1 MRGIRGSFFLLL
13 VFALTGCSKIMP
25 VSRDITEF
33 KLITIVGVDAEKE
46 GKMKLTLSAKE
57 DKPSD
62 SEQSG
67 DGEDK
72 PFLVSEI
79 AATASRAFAKTES
92 ETESHLFLGHD
103 HFCLIGEDMAK
114 RDIRDALDFFIRNEN
129 ARLDTKFLIVKDAEA
144 GELLEK
150 YSSNTDFAADKLKRL
165 EADTLSN
172 FSITNVVDISNALS
186 KGGSAVVRVLSPQPD
201 KKTFEL
207 DGYAVIKDYRLQEF
221 LPDASG
227 YNLLQGKFYH
237 EAIEVKAAD
246 GKAVSLQMED
256 VKRTLVPK
264 WGADG
269 KPERLLITLDIKSRL
284 AETQSREEVEDEAFL
299 RELAVK
305 QDKVIKERTEKVI
318 KMSKE
323 MKLEFIGIGD
333 ALNRREPLKFSK
345 FKDDWDEI
353 WTELPVEVEVRTTV
367 TGSFNVLGTI

>member
-1 MRGIRGSFFLLL
+1 MRGIKVSFFLLL
-13 VFALTGCSKIMP
+13 AFALTGCARIMP

-46 GKMKLTLSAKE
+46 GKLKLTLSAKE
-57 DKPSD
+57 DNPSD

-67 DGEDK
+67 GNDK
-72 PFLVSEI
+72 PFLVSET
-79 AATASRAFAKTES
+79 AATAARAFAKTES
-92 ETESHLFLGHD
+92 ETENHLFLGHD

-144 GELLEK
+144 SELLEK
-150 YSSNTDFAADKLKRL
+150 YSSNKDFAADKLKRL

-207 DGYAVIKDYRLQEF
+207 DGYAVIKDYKLQEY
-221 LPDASG
+221 LTDASG
-227 YNLLQGKFYH
+227 YNLLQGKFYQ
-237 EAIEVKAAD
+237 EAVEVEAAD

-256 VKRTLVPK
+256 ARRTLVPQ
-264 WGADG
+264 WSTDG
-269 KPERLLITLDIKSRL
+269 KPSSLLIKLDIKSRL
-284 AETQSREEVEDEAFL
+284 AETQSREDVEEEAFL
-299 RELAVK
+299 QELAAK

-318 KMSKE
+318 EKSKE

-353 WTELPVEVEVRTTV
+353 WTELPVEVEVRTTI
-367 TGSFNVLGTI
+367 TGSFNVA